1 MDRSMI
7 DATSGG
13 ALGDMTPAEAMNLI
27 EKMAS
32 NSQQFSAR
40 NNVIFLRG
48 VHEVA
53 TDSSPSTEN
62 KKLEGKLDALV
73 NLVTQLAMNQK
84 STPVARVCGLC
95 SSADHHTD
103 LCLSLRLSGVNE
115 QPEAYA
121 ANIYNRPPQQQ
132 NQQQQNNY
140 DLSSNRYNPDQR
152 NHPNLRWTSHP
163 QQQQPVPPFQNAV
176 GPRKPY
182 VPPPIQ
188 QQQQQQSPQ
197 RQQAT
202 EAPPQPSL
210 EELVRQMTI

>member
-1 MDRSMI
+1 MERSII
-7 DATSGG
+7 DAASGG
-13 ALGDMTPAEAMNLI
+13 ALGDMTPAEARNLI

-40 NNVIFLRG
+40 NDAIVLRG

-53 TDSSPSTEN
+53 MDSSLSTEN

-84 STPVARVCGLC
+84 SAPVARVCGLC

-103 LCLSLRLSGVNE
+103 LYPSLQQSGVNE

-121 ANIYNRPPQQQ
+121 AKIYNRPPQQQ

-140 DLSSNRYNPDQR
+140 DLSSNRYNPGWR
-152 NHPNLRWTSHP
+152 NHPNMRLPSPP
-163 QQQQPVPPFQNAV
+163 QQQQQPFPPFQNTV
-176 GPRKPY
+176 GPSKPY
-182 VPPPIQ
+182 VPPPMQ
-188 QQQQQQSPQ
+188 
-197 RQQAT
+197 
-202 EAPPQPSL
+202 
-210 EELVRQMTI
+210 

>member
-1 MDRSMI
+1 MI
-7 DATSGG
+7 DAASGG
-13 ALGDMTPAEAMNLI
+13 ALGDMTPAEARNLI

-40 NNVIFLRG
+40 NDVIVLRG

-53 TDSSPSTEN
+53 TDSSSSTEN
-62 KKLEGKLDALV
+62 KKLERKLDALV

-84 STPVARVCGLC
+84 SAPVARVCGLC

-103 LCLSLRLSGVNE
+103 LCPSLQQSGVNE

-140 DLSSNRYNPDQR
+140 DLSSNRYNPGWR
-152 NHPNLRWTSHP
+152 NHPNLRWASPP
-163 QQQQPVPPFQNAV
+163 QQQQSIHPFQNAA
-176 GPRKPY
+176 GPSKPY
-182 VPPPIQ
+182 VPPPI
-188 QQQQQQSPQ
+188 
-197 RQQAT
+197 
-202 EAPPQPSL
+202 
-210 EELVRQMTI
+210 